1 MLGLKDSRAVYT
13 PITKPLGKC
22 HDATPISG
30 EFNYCSA
37 IGVAMYLTN
46 NTRLDCSMAI
56 HQCARF
62 CANPRLP
69 HEKAVKRIG
78 RYLKGSQ
85 SQGLIIQPTTSLK
98 LDCFVDTDFAGIWGF
113 EDKQD
118 PSSAR
123 SCTGFLI
130 TLGKIPVYRASRM
143 QLLVALSTMEAEYIA
158 LSTAMRSL
166 IPMHNILSEFIETH
180 LLEIDPQSKFQQSLR
195 TMRQPR
201 S

>member
-13 PITKPLGKC
+13 PVTEPLGKC
-22 HDATPISG
+22 HDAPPISG
-30 EFNYCSA
+30 EFNYRSA

-98 LDCFVDTDFAGIWGF
+98 LDCFVDADFAGIWGF

-118 PSSAR
+118 ASSAR

-130 TLGKIPVYRASRM
+130 TLGKIPVYWASRM
-143 QLLVALSTMEAEYIA
+143 QLLVALSIMEA
-158 LSTAMRSL
+158 
-166 IPMHNILSEFIETH
+166 
-180 LLEIDPQSKFQQSLR
+180 K
-195 TMRQPR
+195 
-201 S
+201 